1 MSPAGSRRAIF
12 LDRDGTLN
20 EERGFITDPSEVE
33 VLPGVPEA
41 LERLAAAGFRLVV
54 VTNQSGIARGL
65 YTEANLAAVHAELHR
80 RLGGLPDAYFHCP
93 HHPEVHDSGIQA
105 DRWSAWSRAYRLA
118 CACRKPG
125 GGLYR
130 QAARIL
136 GLDLAGSFAVGDSAR
151 DVLAASTL
159 PVPGVLVQT
168 GKPWR
173 EQLAELERAGV
184 EPWRVCADLGE
195 AADAIL
201 GGQAAR

>member
-20 EERGFITDPSEVE
+20 EERGFVTHPSEVE

-93 HHPEVHDSGIQA
+93 HHPEAHGSPYQ
-105 DRWSAWSRAYRLA
+105 LA